1 MGSNPTLGTI
11 SGYRIMA
18 ITSAFQA
25 DDLGS
30 IPSSRSKGEKMN
42 RLLKAALSHYEAQ
55 RDEAIAILFV
65 YFNQSVGIGE
75 HSKLL
80 SEITAWT
87 EKLTEAEENLATL
100 KKHFME

>member
-1 MGSNPTLGTI
+1 
-11 SGYRIMA
+11 
-18 ITSAFQA
+18 
-25 DDLGS
+25 
-30 IPSSRSKGEKMN
+30 
-42 RLLKAALSHYEAQ
+42 
-55 RDEAIAILFV
+55 LFV

-87 EKLTEAEENLATL
+87 EKLTEAEDNLATL